1 MPQLLRAAIYD
12 ATVMNSDGSHR
23 GSRATIAIEAQ
34 KEFHHSKELRDACN
48 EVVALRTDGNHIT
61 EMLSYADLIQLGG
74 YAAVEY
80 CGGPQMVFR
89 MGRNSV
95 FGDENAV
102 KHEHETH
109 YNSLMP
115 GRLAAANLTAADYV
129 ALMGGLHTIGF
140 MSELKKGPQSRW
152 VMNPYVFDNTYF

>member
-1 MPQLLRAAIYD
+1 
-12 ATVMNSDGSHR
+12 
-23 GSRATIAIEAQ
+23 
-34 KEFHHSKELRDACN
+34 
-48 EVVALRTDGNHIT
+48 
-61 EMLSYADLIQLGG
+61 
-74 YAAVEY
+74 
-80 CGGPQMVFR
+80 MVFR
-89 MGRNSV
+89 MGRESV

-115 GRLAAANLTAADYV
+115 SRLNQTGTLAPADFV
-129 ALMGGLHTIGF
+129 ALMGGVHTLGF